1 MATEQQI
8 ESAARAAKPSSLGD
22 GFVEHQSQHVLGG
35 AFILYEESEARRAAR
50 LLDREAPGTA
60 GSVGLGVAQRPAPTV
75 AAMLGTVLVDDLLGL
90 VQRGRDDDARAMLS
104 GLSRLEAEA
113 LREALRA
120 RREDR

>member
-8 ESAARAAKPSSLGD
+8 ESAARTAKPSIGD

-60 GSVGLGVAQRPAPTV
+60 ADVGLNVPQRPAPTV

-113 LREALRA
+113 LRAALRA